1 MRLPLDRRAGYLAE
15 PVRSRSTGCGD
26 ASRSPM
32 IAFISD
38 IHSNTEALGAVLA
51 KIEELGADRVLC
63 LGDVIGYGPE
73 PRATLLRVMEVCE
86 FSLRGN
92 HEDGCMNY
100 ASDFNPKAK
109 SAIDWTRAQLNR
121 SDCPREE
128 NFGFWNYLDSMREE
142 HREGEI
148 LLVHG
153 SPRDP
158 IREYIVPRD
167 SQDRAKLDG
176 CFARFGEARTCF
188 VGHSHVP
195 GVYPEGGGYLPPG
208 EVPDGW
214 DTSRDRAIVNIG
226 SVGQPRDGDPR
237 ASFVTLDDGIV
248 RFHRV
253 EYDHAATSAKIRA
266 VEELPD
272 YLADRLTV
280 GR

>member
-1 MRLPLDRRAGYLAE
+1 
-15 PVRSRSTGCGD
+15 
-26 ASRSPM
+26 M

-38 IHSNTEALGAVLA
+38 IHSNTEALEAVLA
-51 KIEELGADRVLC
+51 EIEHLGVERVLC

-73 PRATLLRVMEVCE
+73 PRATLQRVIEVAE

-100 ASDFNPKAK
+100 ASDFNPKARA
-109 SAIDWTRAQLNR
+109 AIDWTRDQLNLR
-121 SDCPREE
+121 DQPREQ
-128 NFGFWNYLDSMREE
+128 NFAFWNYLASMPDE
-142 HREGEI
+142 HREGVM

-158 IREYIVPRD
+158 IREYIVPKD
-167 SQDRAKLDG
+167 AQDRAKLDG
-176 CFARFGEARTCF
+176 CFAKFGEARLCF

-195 GVYPEGGGYLPPG
+195 GVYPESGGYLPIR
-208 EVPDGW
+208 ELPDGYLLA
-214 DTSRDRAIVNIG
+214 DDRAIVNIG

-237 ASFVTLDDGIV
+237 ACFATFDGERV

-253 EYDHAATSAKIRA
+253 EYDHAATAAKIRA
-266 VEELPD
+266 IESLPD
-272 YLADRLTV
+272 YLADRLGQ